1 MATMREVAAHAGVS
15 PKTVSRVL
23 NDDPH
28 VLPATRAHVEQSMR
42 ELDYVPNAMA
52 TTFRSGRSPVVGVA
66 VPDIVDPF
74 FAAIVN
80 AVEERAL
87 AEDLSTLVTS
97 LGHDPARERP
107 VLESML
113 RRQLSGLVVA
123 PTTNDHAYL
132 ESWAA
137 RIPIAFVDRAPGHL
151 TADAFTQD
159 DRGGAREATAH
170 LIAHGHR
177 RIGFLGDALSA
188 PTIAE
193 RLEGYREAL
202 AAAGLPYDP
211 ALVALG
217 AATRPGAA
225 SALAR
230 LRAPAA
236 GSDAGAGAGSG
247 AGAWARAGAG
257 AGPGAG
263 ATAVFS
269 SDARCTMAVAPAVTA
284 HPIALT
290 AFGDFPLADTLTPS
304 ITVMAQDPAA
314 LGRLAAARLFERA
327 AHPHRSLPRRTVL
340 PVTLVERDSCRIP
353 APHSA

>member
-66 VPDIVDPF
+66 VPDLVDPF

-97 LGHDPARERP
+97 LGHDPAREQP

-132 ESWAA
+132 EAWSA
-137 RIPIAFVDRAPGHL
+137 RIPIAFVDRAPGNL

-159 DRGGAREATAH
+159 DRGGAREAAAH
-170 LIAHGHR
+170 LIEHGHR

-217 AATRPGAA
+217 ATTRPGAA

-230 LRAPAA
+230 LR
-236 GSDAGAGAGSG
+236 
-247 AGAWARAGAG
+247 
-257 AGPGAG
+257 GPDAG

-269 SDARCTMAVAPAVTA
+269 SDARCTMAVVPAVTA

-327 AHPHRSLPRRTVL
+327 AHPQRSLPRRTVL
-340 PVTLVERDSCRIP
+340 PVALIERDSCRIP
-353 APHSA
+353 VPHPA

>member
-28 VLPATRAHVEQSMR
+28 VLPATRAHVERSMR

-66 VPDIVDPF
+66 VPDLVDPF

-97 LGHDPARERP
+97 LGHDPAREQP

-132 ESWAA
+132 EAWAA
-137 RIPIAFVDRAPGHL
+137 RIPIAFVDRAPGNL

-170 LIAHGHR
+170 LIGHGHR

-236 GSDAGAGAGSG
+236 GSEALADARPGD
-247 AGAWARAGAG
+247 
-257 AGPGAG
+257 GPGAG

-327 AHPHRSLPRRTVL
+327 AHPHRRLPRRTVL

-353 APHSA
+353 APHPA

>member
-1 MATMREVAAHAGVS
+1 MRDVAADAGVS

-28 VLPATRAHVEQSMR
+28 VSPATRERVERSMR
-42 ELDYVPNAMA
+42 ALDYVPNAFA

-80 AVEERAL
+80 AVEEAAL
-87 AEDLSTLVTS
+87 ADDLSTLVTS

-107 VLESML
+107 ALESVV

-123 PTTNDHAYL
+123 PTTNDHRYL
-132 ESWAA
+132 AAWAA
-137 RIPIAFVDRAPGHL
+137 RIPIAFVDRAPGGL
-151 TADAFTQD
+151 VADAFLQD

-170 LIAHGHR
+170 LIGHGHT

-188 PTIAE
+188 PTIAA
-193 RLEGYREAL
+193 RLEGYRDAL
-202 AAAGLPYDP
+202 AEAGLPFDP

-225 SALAR
+225 DALAQ
-230 LRAPAA
+230 LRAPEL
-236 GSDAGAGAGSG
+236 GV
-247 AGAWARAGAG
+247 
-257 AGPGAG
+257 
-263 ATAVFS
+263 TAVFS
-269 SDARCTMAVAPAVTA
+269 SDARCTMAAVPAITA

-290 AFGDFPLADTLTPS
+290 AFGDFPLADSLTPS
-304 ITVMAQDPAA
+304 ITVVAQDPAA
-314 LGRLAAARLFERA
+314 LGRLAAARLVERA
-327 AHPHRSLPRRTVL
+327 AHPGRRLRRTTVL
-340 PVTLVERDSCRIP
+340 PVALVERDSCRIAP
-353 APHSA
+353 A